1 MRIVLRFLFAFGLV
15 CSAFATDP
23 PPVPAQD
30 PGETLTRGLET
41 VSVDTTNYRPGHG
54 VTAAIPPSARAFSV
68 DGGRYDDTQFLLFD
82 LNGDGEITPKTDGV
96 AMEKFPFVV
105 TLPKKLL
112 LPVGQGR
119 VRVDADSLT
128 LEMDDLEIPADV
140 RTQASFL
147 TNLRIRAAA
156 RPVILSDTASRH
168 ARWHCDYLEKN
179 KTGEGLASL
188 SVHSEREGAP
198 GYTEEGDRAAR
209 NSIVAQGHDTYDDVL
224 WAWYRTPFHGQVLT
238 DPTLRVAGVAHR
250 NGRSLLYPVASAG
263 PEQAYVFPPD
273 EATGMP
279 LKFNPGGETPDPR
292 PRPGKFGSP
301 IYMYVPPTSDVQ
313 RSAAMVALYEGE
325 TDKTVTEIIQ
335 ADSDSIEGELRY
347 GGTTDKTVSSP
358 TNPAKSVLRA
368 YEKGYIPAPNNYNV
382 IVYTPEETLE
392 PDTEYKV
399 LLTPHDRTWSFR
411 TRAARA
417 DEKEA
422 APAQKA
428 LQGEMGDYYG
438 SYHANPGH
446 TGIFDTTVTASA
458 PSVAWT
464 YDKPG
469 RIDGSPV
476 VFSGTVFVGTRNN
489 RIHAL
494 QARTGTKAWTQRL
507 SRRGFIRATP
517 LLSSQ
522 AGDYL
527 YIGTR
532 SGTLYA
538 LGAVDGHF
546 EWHLETHGPI
556 RTTAT
561 ALGPNVVAASTDDTL
576 RSVHSK
582 QGTAERF
589 ASTGDLEGAPAAAG
603 SHLYVGTLDGQVHAF
618 AAYGPDR
625 GETMWSTKIPG
636 ELKGAMTAH
645 GEVVYA
651 VSRAGHVTA
660 LDHENGAEQ
669 WQFSTEGGVARSV
682 ALYCKRAHQTKFGR
696 CRAGDPSE
704 GRDATESVIV
714 TDQTGRVYAVDA
726 DDGTEQWR
734 TQLDGPLTAPV
745 VAGETV
751 LVGSKTGRLYALDA
765 RTGEPRWTHRIDAP
779 IRSAP
784 SVAGGRI
791 FVTAGG
797 TVVALE

>member
-1 MRIVLRFLFAFGLV
+1 MTTASRLLLALGL
-15 CSAFATDP
+15 AFATVLAGP
-23 PPVPAQD
+23 SPAPAQD
-30 PGETLTRGLET
+30 GETVTRALET
-41 VSVDTTNYRPGHG
+41 VSVDTAHYRPGHG
-54 VTAAIPPSARAFSV
+54 VTAALPTSARAFGV
-68 DGGRYDDTQFLLFD
+68 DGGPYDNSQFLLFD
-82 LNGDGEITPKTDGV
+82 LNGDGRITPETDGV
-96 AMEKFPFVV
+96 ALKKFPFVV
-105 TLPKKLL
+105 PLPKKLL
-112 LPVGQGR
+112 LPAGQGR
-119 VRVDADSLT
+119 VQVEGETLT
-128 LEMDDLEIPADV
+128 LEWDDLEVPAEV
-140 RTQASFL
+140 RRQASFL

-156 RPVILSDTASRH
+156 RPVMLSDSASRH

-198 GYTEEGDRAAR
+198 GYTEEGYRAAR
-209 NSIVAQGHDTYDDVL
+209 NSVVAQGHDTYDDAL

-250 NGRSLLYPVASAG
+250 NGTSLLYPVASEG
-263 PEQAYVFPPD
+263 PERAYVFPPD
-273 EATGMP
+273 GATGMP
-279 LKFNPGGETPDPR
+279 RKFNPGGETPDPR
-292 PRPGKFGSP
+292 PRPGTFGTP

-325 TDKTVTEIIQ
+325 TEKTVTEIIRSQ
-335 ADSDSIEGELRY
+335 NDSLQERLMSGSSV
-347 GGTTDKTVSSP
+347 DKTVSSP
-358 TNPAKSVLRA
+358 TSPAKSVLRA
-368 YEKGYIPAPNNYNV
+368 YDKGYIPAPNNYNV
-382 IVYTPEETLE
+382 IVYTPEETLA
-392 PDTEYKV
+392 PDTEYSV
-399 LLTPHDRTWSFR
+399 LLSPQDRSWSFR
-411 TRAARA
+411 TRAARP

-428 LQGEMGDYYG
+428 LQGETGGHYG
-438 SYHANPGH
+438 AYQANPGH

-458 PSVAWT
+458 PSVAWSD
-464 YDKPG
+464 DKPG

-494 QARTGTKAWTQRL
+494 QAGTGTTAWTQRL
-507 SRRGFIRATP
+507 SRGGFIRATP

-576 RSVHSK
+576 RSVHSE

-603 SHLYVGTLDGQVHAF
+603 RHLYVGTLDGQVHAF

-625 GETMWSTKIPG
+625 GETLWTTELPG
-636 ELKGAMTAH
+636 ELKGAVTAH
-645 GEVVYA
+645 EEVVYA
-651 VSRAGHVTA
+651 ASRAGHVTA
-660 LDHENGAEQ
+660 LDHETGTEQ
-669 WQFSTEGGVARSV
+669 WQFSAEGGVARSV
-682 ALYCKRAHQTKFGR
+682 ALYCGRAHQTQFGR

-704 GRDATESVIV
+704 GRDATESVLV
-714 TDQTGRVYAVDA
+714 TDETGRVYAVDA

-734 TQLDGPLTAPV
+734 TQLEGSLTAPV

-751 LVGSKTGRLYALDA
+751 LVGSETGRLYALDA
-765 RTGEPRWTHRIDAP
+765 RTGETRWTHRAGGP

-784 SVAGGRI
+784 SVAGGRV
-791 FVTAGG
+791 FVAAGG
-797 TVVALE
+797 SVVALE